1 MEFNVS
7 ELAKHYKDIFNGTI
21 PDDEWKN
28 IADDVSQRF
37 DEEKENLGHAN
48 IVMAGGTGVGKST
61 LINAVFGAELART
74 GLGKPVTNK
83 ITKLETPTRP
93 VTIYDTMGFELGGEN
108 SIEKLKEKITAL
120 VQNSRSSKEREDWI
134 HIMWYCISLGKP
146 KIQDSEIEYINYLC
160 KLGVPVILVITQSFS
175 KKKATEFI
183 NEISTY
189 DIPVKEIIPVLAQD
203 FTVDIDD
210 EEKVIHA
217 YGVDRLVEIS
227 FEYLPEA
234 AQRAFVANQRASLRL
249 KQEIAKKYIAGFAA
263 ANFGTAFQPF
273 PIADAPILIVSEAIM
288 MAKISAIFGMTIN
301 KKKWLALLSMIIGCS
316 GATII
321 GRSAVSGILKI
332 IPGLGSAAGG
342 AISGATAAALTYA
355 LGESY
360 IKLLSLV
367 EEGAIRQEDMF
378 GKEAISTMKESVK
391 EEFEKRKHDKNLTQM
406 SKG

>member
-7 ELAKHYKDIFNGTI
+7 ELENYYKNIFNGTI
-21 PDDEWKN
+21 PDDEWKH

-37 DEEKENLGHAN
+37 DEEKENLGHVN

-83 ITKLETPTRP
+83 ITKLETPTKP

-120 VQNSRSSKEREDWI
+120 VQNSRSSKEPKDWI

-160 KLGVPVILVITQSFS
+160 NLGVPVILVITQSFS

-227 FEYLPEA
+227 F
-234 AQRAFVANQRASLRL
+234 
-249 KQEIAKKYIAGFAA
+249 K
-263 ANFGTAFQPF
+263 
-273 PIADAPILIVSEAIM
+273 
-288 MAKISAIFGMTIN
+288 
-301 KKKWLALLSMIIGCS
+301 
-316 GATII
+316 
-321 GRSAVSGILKI
+321 
-332 IPGLGSAAGG
+332 
-342 AISGATAAALTYA
+342 
-355 LGESY
+355 
-360 IKLLSLV
+360 
-367 EEGAIRQEDMF
+367 
-378 GKEAISTMKESVK
+378 
-391 EEFEKRKHDKNLTQM
+391 
-406 SKG
+406 